1 MESHHV
7 QETRRQHTV
16 SKFYLKG
23 FADGREQI
31 SRIAVPGQPRITL
44 SIRDATVIK
53 DFYSVELPGGERSDM
68 FERAFSEIE
77 GPASKALGA
86 ILAGT
91 WPLSFEEKEQFGI
104 WIAL

>member
-1 MESHHV
+1 MLRSSDKRMAYV

-23 FADGREQI
+23 FADEREQI
-31 SRIAVPGQPRITL
+31 LRVALPGDPRVRL

-68 FERAFSEIE
+68 FEKAFSEIE
-77 GPASKALGA
+77 GPASQVLDA
-86 ILAGT
+86 ILGGKWGSSQST
-91 WPLSFEEKEQFGI
+91 V
-104 WIAL
+104 